1 MRPTEQPQG
10 RTWHA
15 TGAAVGSSAPALHAV
30 TWLAWAVSAAA
41 TVQLASSPVYV
52 SLVIGAALVIVAA
65 HGRETALG
73 AAFPLLLG
81 AGIAFAVLRVVLT
94 AATTHGVGGA
104 WLTLPAVTLPA
115 LLGGF
120 TVGGTVE
127 GPVVLGAAAE
137 GFAVVG
143 IVAAFAA
150 FNAVVSHAELV
161 ETAPRAFHEPG
172 LVVTVA
178 LAFVP
183 ATVSAVRSIR
193 EADRART
200 GGRVVRRGRLLRQL
214 VPLLES
220 GMEKGVA
227 LSESMEA
234 RGFAHH
240 GPGPGERAAGWAGL
254 LSLLA
259 LGGGFVAL
267 VGGAEVVAL
276 LLAATGVAA
285 LVAAVAI
292 ASRGSGRVRYR
303 PRRLTPTDAA
313 VGLASVLAP
322 AGAVA
327 LGLAGDDTLR
337 WAADPLALPAVDPLA
352 CLVVLLL
359 LAPAFV
365 PASDGA
371 PVSDDAVDGDLAGRP
386 VPDPSGG
393 RR

>member
-1 MRPTEQPQG
+1 MRTTEQPRG
-10 RTWHA
+10 GTSHA
-15 TGAAVGSSAPALHAV
+15 PGPAPGVSPAPALHAV
-30 TWLAWAVSAAA
+30 TWLVWAVSAAA
-41 TVQLASSPVYV
+41 TAQLASSPVYV
-52 SLVIGAALVIVAA
+52 SLVIGAALVVVAA
-65 HGRETALG
+65 HRRDTALA

-81 AGIAFAVLRVVLT
+81 AAVAFAVLRVVLT
-94 AATTHGVGGA
+94 AATTHGVGGV
-104 WLTLPAVTLPA
+104 WVTLPSA
-115 LLGGF
+115 TVPTLLGGF

-143 IVAAFAA
+143 IVAVFAA

-183 ATVSAVRSIR
+183 ATVAAVRSIR

-240 GPGPGERAAGWAGL
+240 GPGGGERAAGWAGL
-254 LSLLA
+254 ASLLA
-259 LGGGFVAL
+259 LGAGFVAL
-267 VGGAEVVAL
+267 VGGAEGVALGLGVVGVVAL
-276 LLAATGVAA
+276 VLAV
-285 LVAAVAI
+285 VV

-303 PRRLTPTDAA
+303 PRRLSPTDAA
-313 VGLASVLAP
+313 VGVTSSLAP
-322 AGAVA
+322 LGVVA
-327 LGLAGDDTLR
+327 LGLAGNETLR
-337 WAADPLALPAVDPLA
+337 WTPDPLALPAVDVLA
-352 CLVVLLL
+352 CVVVLLL
-359 LAPAFV
+359 LAPAVV
-365 PASDGA
+365 PATGPGA
-371 PVSDDAVDGDLAGRP
+371 RTT
-386 VPDPSGG
+386 
-393 RR
+393 

>member
-1 MRPTEQPQG
+1 MGTTEQPQA
-10 RTWHA
+10 RTARHA
-15 TGAAVGSSAPALHAV
+15 PGAGVPALHAV

-52 SLVIGAALVIVAA
+52 SLAIGAALVVVAA
-65 HGRETALG
+65 HGRDTASG

-81 AGIAFAVLRVVLT
+81 AGVAFALLRVVLS
-94 AATTHGVGGA
+94 AATTHGVGA
-104 WLTLPAVTLPA
+104 PWVTTPSLTLPT

-150 FNAVVSHAELV
+150 FNAVVSHAELL
-161 ETAPRAFHEPG
+161 ESAPRAFHEPG

-183 ATVSAVRSIR
+183 ATISAVRSIR

-227 LSESMEA
+227 LSESMES

-240 GPGPGERAAGWAGL
+240 GPGAAERAAGLAGL
-254 LSLLA
+254 VSLLA
-259 LGGGFVAL
+259 LGTSFVAL
-267 VGGAEVVAL
+267 VGGAEAL
-276 LLAATGVAA
+276 SLVLAAAGVIA
-285 LVAAVAI
+285 LVTAVTV
-292 ASRGSGRVRYR
+292 ASRGTSRVRYR
-303 PRRLTPTDAA
+303 PRPLTTLDAA
-313 VGLASVLAP
+313 VGLVA
-322 AGAVA
+322 AGAP
-327 LGLAGDDTLR
+327 LGVVLLGMAGDDTLR
-337 WAADPLALPAVDPLA
+337 WAADPLTVPHVDWVT

-359 LAPAFV
+359 LAPAAV
-365 PASDGA
+365 RSPVQDRGELASGHA
-371 PVSDDAVDGDLAGRP
+371 ARERLPVG
-386 VPDPSGG
+386 
-393 RR
+393 